1 MSDLDIPAD
10 VAEAEGE
17 VEAVEQEDYD
27 EVEYMP
33 PTAVGTFSLCITSS
47 VDYSY
52 NMYCLMS
59 VRISLRA
66 YIPDA
71 RL

>member
-33 PTAVGTFSLCITSS
+33 PTAVGAFSLCISSS
-47 VDYSY
+47 VEYSS
-52 NMYCLMS
+52 N
-59 VRISLRA
+59 IF
-66 YIPDA
+66 
-71 RL
+71 